1 MHKISYLLQ
10 KIFCMFDFK
19 QNISVCRVAEG
30 ALSAVKLGT
39 VPIMQADEETGL
51 QDLTADAHVDI
62 EKKIIGVQFHAVSY
76 TAKLDAVQVKSAE
89 LYDI

>member
-1 MHKISYLLQ
+1 
-10 KIFCMFDFK
+10 
-19 QNISVCRVAEG
+19 
-30 ALSAVKLGT
+30 
-39 VPIMQADEETGL
+39 MQADDETGL

>member
-1 MHKISYLLQ
+1 MLHTDTTWFYIK
-10 KIFCMFDFK
+10 
-19 QNISVCRVAEG
+19 NISVCRVAEG

-39 VPIMQADEETGL
+39 VPIMQADDETGL

-62 EKKIIGVQFHAVSY
+62 EKKIIGVQFNAVSY
-76 TAKLDAVQVKSAE
+76 TAKLDAVKIKSAE